1 MKRFLG
7 RIFSLLGIQPF
18 TLIAIRHLPRFFS
31 EAQTFKRLG
40 GSISLRYPI
49 LSDYKELAGT
59 MKGHYFHQDLFVAK
73 QIFHDNPKRHVDVGS
88 RLDGFVAH
96 VASFRDIEVLDIRNV
111 TSQVP
116 GIKFTQAD
124 LMQDSAVRSD
134 SVSCLHA
141 IEHFGLGRYGD
152 EVDPQGHLKGFS
164 SIASIVTKGGVLYLS
179 FPISKVERTEVN
191 AHRVFDPRSVFSWPG
206 IEGFKL
212 EKFSFVD
219 DAGDFFEDVQISDAE
234 SQQLVFG
241 CGIYTLRKL

>member
-31 EAQTFKRLG
+31 DARTFKRLG
-40 GSISLRYPI
+40 GNISLRYPI
-49 LSDYKELAGT
+49 LSDYKEPAGT
-59 MKGHYFHQDLFVAK
+59 MRGHYFHQDLFVAK
-73 QIFHDNPKRHVDVGS
+73 QIFHNNPKRHVDVGS

-96 VASFRDIEVLDIRNV
+96 VASFRDIEVLDIRNI

-152 EVDPQGHLKGFS
+152 EVDPEGHLKGFS
-164 SIASIVTKGGVLYLS
+164 SISSIVTSGGTLYLS
-179 FPISKVERTEVN
+179 FPIGKSERTEFN
-191 AHRVFDPRSVFSWPG
+191 AQRIFHPRSVLSWPG
-206 IEGFKL
+206 IEGL
-212 EKFSFVD
+212 ELVQFSFVD
-219 DAGDFFEDVQISDAE
+219 DLGDFFEDVQIAAAE
-234 SQQLVFG
+234 DQQLVFG
-241 CGIYTLRKL
+241 CGIYKFKKL